1 MAHERRRV
9 TAALDFE
16 NSRPR
21 IATDHVA
28 RKIRRQQ
35 VRAYAS
41 KYEARRLDGRP
52 VFPEVKAV
60 VPRVAKGADDLRVA
74 EHEVTLS
81 ARIPRYAVTRNLH
94 PVLVRQF
101 SKRSQNLPEIV
112 FGLAKVAKLH
122 RHVAQIGPDAGKAL
136 PRQEGTDIVDHEA
149 ADEISRHARKHDA
162 DQATQGG
169 SNEIPFFGA
178 KPRHERVHVGAILRE
193 RVFIGILQ
201 PAAAPASDEVRTY
214 DAPSRARELGCQII
228 KIAPLPSETVNA
240 QDGNARIGRAPI
252 HIGHF
257 MEAAERQAEDRS
269 SAIRLELG
277 LRLPFQRARDQR
289 YH

>member
-21 IATDHVA
+21 IATDHVL
-28 RKIRRQQ
+28 RKICWQQ
-35 VRAYAS
+35 VRMYAS
-41 KYEARRLDGRP
+41 KHEDRSLDGRP

-81 ARIPRYAVTRNLH
+81 ARMPRYAVTRNLH
-94 PVLVRQF
+94 PVLVRQL

-112 FGLAKVAKLH
+112 FGLSEVAKLH

-162 DQATQGG
+162 DQSSQGG
-169 SNEIPFFGA
+169 SNEIHFFGA
-178 KPRHERVHVGAILRE
+178 KSRHERVHVSAILRE
-193 RVFIGILQ
+193 RVFIGISQ
-201 PAAAPASDEVRTY
+201 PATAPAPDEGRTY

-228 KIAPLPSETVNA
+228 KIAPLPSETVNT

-252 HIGHF
+252 HIGNF
-257 MEAAERQAEDRS
+257 VKAAERQAEDRS

-277 LRLPFQRARDQR
+277 LGVPLQRDSDSRD
-289 YH
+289 